1 MRIRGGSGAETNSL
15 VGLAG
20 GQLLGQQGRS
30 CAHPTQR
37 QLGVQTLPSLVGE
50 PLADISIHPVPL
62 TAPF

>member
-1 MRIRGGSGAETNSL
+1 MHFRGGFEAETGSL
-15 VGLAG
+15 VGLAS

-37 QLGVQTLPSLVGE
+37 RLGVRTLTSLAGE
-50 PLADISIHPVPL
+50 PLADISILPVPL